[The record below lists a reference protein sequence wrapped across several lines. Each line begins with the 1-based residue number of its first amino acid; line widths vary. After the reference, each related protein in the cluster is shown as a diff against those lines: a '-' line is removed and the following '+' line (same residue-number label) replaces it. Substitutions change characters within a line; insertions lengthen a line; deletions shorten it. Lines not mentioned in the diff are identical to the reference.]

1 MTVKLHTITS
11 GKAAG
16 KQIVVVDGYGS
27 FHPLYEEFYGLGM
40 HHLYLCHSKK
50 EASIK
55 LCFCLQDVADHL
67 GVDCDEL
74 VNSLPEGW
82 NEEFDFYPTIFTEVK
97 HAKRTKRNDDWR
109 GTQGHCDFEKG
120 LRPEMI

>member
-1 MTVKLHTITS
+1 MNITLKTITS

-16 KQIVVVDGYGS
+16 KQIVVVEGFGS
-27 FHPLYEEFYGLGM
+27 FHPLYEEFYALGV
-40 HHLYLCHSKK
+40 HTLYLCHSKK

-67 GVDCDEL
+67 GVNCDEL

-82 NEEFDFYPTIFTEVK
+82 DDEFKFYPTIFTEVK
-97 HAKRTKRNDDWR
+97 QSKRNDDWR
-109 GTQGHCDFEKG
+109 GAQGNCDFEKEP
-120 LRPEMI
+120 RPEMI